1 MRNEESAFRI
11 PHSELRIPMSF
22 THDEELTYVHR
33 SMVKG
38 VAIFLVDVTFLVA
51 LAYLALATSSW
62 WLQTLFSLATG
73 IMIGILFVVGHD
85 AGHNALTPLRPLNRV
100 LGQIALLPALHPFS
114 LWVNVHNHTHH
125 RWTNLS
131 PRDYVWTPL
140 SLEAYR
146 ALSRWQQW
154 LYRLHRGPLGPL
166 VYYIHEFWWRKIL
179 FPRRREVRHFRAE
192 HFIDTAVVATFGALY
207 FALLYFGSERGWF
220 GGAPRPLW
228 NSVLFG
234 FAIPFLVWN
243 TLMSFV
249 IYLHHTHPRIKW
261 YDDEEVWKR
270 SPAQLEASV
279 HVIFPGPVNRV
290 FHWIMEH
297 TAHHVRPS
305 IPLYNL
311 PAAQRAIE
319 AREHDRIIVFHWS
332 IAAHLD
338 VVRRCKLYDF
348 QAQRWMGFD
357 GNYTS
362 ESGGAEL
369 NEPYPRRPWFAVLK
383 RTRAKQQRPRSG
395 HSETPAN

>member
-1 MRNEESAFRI
+1 
-11 PHSELRIPMSF
+11 MSF
-22 THDEELTYVHR
+22 TAEEVLTYAHR

-38 VAIFLVDVTFLVA
+38 VAVFLVDAAILITFVYIA
-51 LAYLALATSSW
+51 LAASPW
-62 WLQTLFSLATG
+62 WLQAFFSLATG

-85 AGHNALTPLRPLNRV
+85 AGHNALTPSRMLNRV
-100 LGQIALLPALHPFS
+100 LGQLALLPALHPFS

-146 ALSRWQQW
+146 ALLPIQQW
-154 LYRLHRGPLGPL
+154 LYKVYRGPLGP
-166 VYYIHEFWWRKIL
+166 VFYYIYEFWWGKIF
-179 FPRRREVRHFRAE
+179 FPRRRELRRLRWE
-192 HFIDTAVVATFGALY
+192 HFLDTAVVVAFGVAY
-207 FALLYFGSERGWF
+207 FSLLYFGSQFGWF
-220 GGAPRPLW
+220 GGAPRPFW
-228 NSVLFG
+228 NAALFG

-261 YDDEEVWKR
+261 YDNEELWKR
-270 SPAQLEASV
+270 SPAQLESSV

-297 TAHHVRPS
+297 TAHHLRPS

-311 PAAQRAIE
+311 PAAQQTIE
-319 AREHDRIIVFHWS
+319 AREQGRVIVFHWS

-348 QAQRWMGFD
+348 RAQRWMDFN

-362 ESGGAEL
+362 EPGGPERL
-369 NEPYPRRPWFAVLK
+369 TTVPRKPWFALRRQTGSALK
-383 RTRAKQQRPRSG
+383 TGDTTPNTRV
-395 HSETPAN
+395 N